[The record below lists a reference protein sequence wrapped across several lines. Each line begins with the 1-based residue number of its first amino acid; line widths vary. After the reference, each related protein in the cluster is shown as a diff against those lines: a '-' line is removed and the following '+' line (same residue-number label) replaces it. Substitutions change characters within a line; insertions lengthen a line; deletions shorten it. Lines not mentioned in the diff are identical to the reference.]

1 MWTSLVNHVGDDSLK
16 TTTTVMEGGFDFQ
29 PLKDILISLKNEVDR
44 CLGRLEMGLDLVV
57 AGNIE
62 GPAKGHSKCLEEKAS
77 GVSIEGEGNINMGH
91 WVIGPNKLSE
101 ISSSYS

>member
-1 MWTSLVNHVGDDSLK
+1 VWTSLVNHVGDDSLK

-77 GVSIEGEGNINMGH
+77 GV
-91 WVIGPNKLSE
+91 
-101 ISSSYS
+101 